1 MMRILLAFVF
11 VLLFSW
17 STAYAV
23 DIYVSVSGSDSNPG
37 TVSSPLRTVQRA
49 VEVAKVHNAN
59 NKPVTIT
66 LSAGTY
72 REAVEWSRSGSTT
85 DAPIVF
91 QASPLGS
98 AIISGSDVFT
108 NWNPES
114 QPNLYSHVW
123 TNNWGVKSWLGA
135 PSLEVARRREL
146 VFING
151 ELLTQVTSFN
161 ALTDNSFYVDETADK
176 LYIQTT
182 SNPNESRVEVGVRK
196 GIFVIRWLK
205 NVTVKGIVF
214 QHDTTPADSCA
225 VLFSGVEN
233 VLVEDCDFLWNTW
246 GGLKIENRKSRLP

>member
-1 MMRILLAFVF
+1 MIHSSSLNQLLLTLLIPVFLF

-49 VEVAKVHNAN
+49 VEVAKTHNAN
-59 NKPVTIT
+59 NQPVTIT

-108 NWNPES
+108 DWVSEP
-114 QPNLYSHVW
+114 QPNLYSHSW
-123 TNNWGVKSWLGA
+123 NKNWGVPGSLGE
-135 PSLEVARRREL
+135 PSGEVTRRREM
-146 VFING
+146 VFIDG
-151 ELLTQVTSFN
+151 GLLTQVTSFN

-182 SNPNESRVEVGVRK
+182 SNPNESSVEVGVRQRT
-196 GIFVIRWLK
+196 FVINRLK
-205 NVTVKGIVF
+205 NLTVRG
-214 QHDTTPADSCA
+214 
-225 VLFSGVEN
+225 
-233 VLVEDCDFLWNTW
+233 
-246 GGLKIENRKSRLP
+246 